1 MRQQADKQI
10 YKKLPKLLKEQRW
23 EQAEPLFDKFVAERS
38 PEAVGYDNFI
48 SYARLKFHRSNNV
61 DAEKAA
67 MLAISLD
74 EYRVEAPEF
83 LLELY
88 MKQKLFTKALS
99 VADML
104 LRAVPDSVPYK
115 LNRLTVLASL
125 NQSDNVLNEWTAL
138 REIDYV
144 SANQP
149 SVQHN
154 VINALVSDGRFEEA
168 SAYFKEFKS
177 MTTAWTPWLALSEPH
192 VLMGEGRYD
201 DAIKSLTESMEK
213 DPRNSVWQ
221 WNRSLIR
228 LSCGDL
234 KGGWKDYEIRWEW
247 EDFPSPKRALN
258 LPLWKGEDLSN
269 RSIVISAE
277 QGLGDQIMFCS
288 ILASLLAMNP
298 SKVRLEVLEKIIPLF
313 EIWYPE
319 CEIVA
324 WKNDEEIDQE
334 LEKTF
339 DFHCPMATVCGNLM
353 TDKNLIAN
361 IPRRKLRTSE
371 QEKRELLGDFYNRY
385 DVTIGLAW
393 RSSAIDGERIS
404 QYMSVN
410 MCEAIIKA
418 LPSDVGFVICQYKFD
433 EREREVLE
441 KYPNVFLPVVDLFDD
456 VLMNGKYCSTC
467 DVVVSPATAVV
478 QLSGLFGVPCIS
490 WGAEDSWVN
499 LGCDNPPWFGSVHKL
514 KHKPNMAKGTMVQ
527 KLIRILESSLPRPKQ
542 SVAI

>member
-10 YKKLPKLLKEQRW
+10 YKQLPKLLEQKRW

-74 EYRVEAPEF
+74 EYRIEAPEF

-88 MKQKLFTKALS
+88 MKQKLFTKAMS

-125 NQSDNVLNEWTAL
+125 NQSDNVLNEWMAL

-177 MTTAWTPWLALSEPH
+177 TTTEWTPWLALSEPH

-201 DAIKSLTESMEK
+201 DAIESLTESMEK
-213 DPRNSVWQ
+213 DPRNPVWQ

-298 SKVRLEVLEKIIPLF
+298 SKVRLEVQEKIIPLF

-324 WKNDEEIDQE
+324 WKNDEEIDRE

-353 TDKNLIAN
+353 IDKRRLTTM
-361 IPRRKLRTSE
+361 PRRKLRTSE
-371 QEKRELLGDFYNRY
+371 QEKRQILGDFYDRY
-385 DVTIGLAW
+385 DVKIGLAW

-490 WGAEDSWVN
+490 WGAESSWVN
-499 LGCDNPPWFGSVHKL
+499 LGCDNPPWFGNVHKL

-527 KLIRILESSLPRPKQ
+527 KLIRILESALPKPKQ
-542 SVAI
+542 PIAI